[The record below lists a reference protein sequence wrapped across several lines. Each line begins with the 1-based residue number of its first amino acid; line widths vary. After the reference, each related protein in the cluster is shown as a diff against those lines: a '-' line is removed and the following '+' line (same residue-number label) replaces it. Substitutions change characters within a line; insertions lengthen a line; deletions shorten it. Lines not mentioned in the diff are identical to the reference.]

1 MKVSNVFTALTVAGL
16 LVGAPSAYAAIG
28 RTQTGATAQVSDDQ
42 IESRL
47 ESLFK
52 KDSILAARDIDVE
65 SDHGKVTLTGSVKT
79 ADEKARAARLAKI
92 DGVATVVNELEVNA
106 NADRSKI
113 DRAAEKTKEGA
124 NKAIDAT
131 AKGAEKTKEGAEKGV
146 TESGK
151 AVGKAAKKTGEAIG
165 TAGEKVGD
173 ASNNAAVTT
182 RVKTAFGKDSLIKE
196 TSINVDTK
204 DGVVTL
210 RGTVP
215 SAAAKTKA
223 EEIATST
230 EGVTR
235 VVNEL
240 VVKP

>member
-1 MKVSNVFTALTVAGL
+1 MKVSNVFTAVTVVGL
-16 LVGAPSAYAAIG
+16 LVGVPSAQAAVN

-42 IESRL
+42 LESRL

-65 SDHGKVTLTGSVKT
+65 ADHGKITLTGTVKT
-79 ADEKARAARLAKI
+79 ADEKARAATLAKV
-92 DGVATVVNELEVNA
+92 DGVATVVNELKIDP
-106 NADRSKI
+106 NADRSKT
-113 DRAAEKTKEGA
+113 DRAAEKTKAGA
-124 NKAIDAT
+124 DKAIDAT
-131 AKGAEKTKEGAEKGV
+131 AKGAEKTAEGVKTGV

-165 TAGEKVGD
+165 TAGEKVED
-173 ASNNAAVTT
+173 ASTNAAVGG
-182 RVKTAFGKDSLIKE
+182 RVKTAFGKDAVLKD
-196 TSINVDTK
+196 TSIDVDTK

-223 EEIATST
+223 EEIASRTK
-230 EGVTR
+230 GVTR

>member
-1 MKVSNVFTALTVAGL
+1 MKVSRVITAAVAVGL
-16 LVGAPSAYAAIG
+16 LAGAPSAYAGVERA
-28 RTQTGATAQVSDDQ
+28 QTGATAQVSDDQ

-47 ESLFK
+47 DALFK

-65 SDHGKVTLTGSVKT
+65 SERGKVTLTGKVRT

-92 DGVATVVNELEVNA
+92 DGVATVVNEIEVDP
-106 NADRSKI
+106 NADRSTT
-113 DRAAEKTKEGA
+113 DRAAEKTKEGL
-124 NKAIDAT
+124 NKAVDVT
-131 AKGAEKTKEGAEKGV
+131 AKGAEKAKEGAEKGV
-146 TESGK
+146 AESGK

-165 TAGEKVGD
+165 TAGDKVSD
-173 ASNNAAVTT
+173 ASLTAK
-182 RVKTAFGKDSLIKE
+182 VKTNVTKDPLLKD

-215 SAAAKTKA
+215 SAAAKTQA
-223 EEIATST
+223 EEIATRTS
-230 EGVTR
+230 GVTR

>member
-1 MKVSNVFTALTVAGL
+1 MKVSNMFTVMGV
-16 LVGAPSAYAAIG
+16 VGMLAATPSAYAAG
-28 RTQTGATAQVSDDQ
+28 VRAQTGATAQVSDDQ

-47 ESLFK
+47 ESRFK

-65 SDHGKVTLTGSVKT
+65 SDHGKVTLTGKVRT
-79 ADEKARAARLAKI
+79 ADEKAHAATLAKI
-92 DGVATVVNELEVNA
+92 DGVATVVNNIEVDP
-106 NADRSKI
+106 NADRSKT
-113 DRAAEKTKEGA
+113 DRAAEKTKAGA
-124 NKAIDAT
+124 DKAIDAT
-131 AKGAEKTKEGAEKGV
+131 AKGAEKAAEGVKTGV

-151 AVGKAAKKTGEAIG
+151 AVGKAAKKTGDAIG

-173 ASNNAAVTT
+173 ASNNAAVGA
-182 RVKTAFGKDSLIKE
+182 RVKTAFGKDAMLRD

-223 EEIATST
+223 EEIAGRT